1 MCSASVTARLR
12 SVCCRCPPV
21 AILDRRRQSCRGH
34 PDDEVFRHCSTIPS
48 PGNDVMYARE
58 PLGAHAIAI
67 AMEAAGGGCSLKD
80 TRCPEA
86 IIVTAVMAVAGMV
99 SGVTK

>member
-1 MCSASVTARLR
+1 MFAAGAHLSPSWIDGDNPAEDTQMTKCLGIAV
-12 SVCCRCPPV
+12 
-21 AILDRRRQSCRGH
+21 
-34 PDDEVFRHCSTIPS
+34 S